1 MNTEILIITFKSGK
15 GGRTM
20 ATGKD
25 FGLRTIISRNN
36 QTWVTIPK
44 KIVDQYKIKK
54 GEKVRFFCDS
64 NGVDNN

>member
-1 MNTEILIITFKSGK
+1 
-15 GGRTM
+15 M

-64 NGVDNN
+64 NGVITIKRIGEVIVDE